1 MRKSFS
7 LHLINW

>member
-7 LHLINW
+7 RFYSN